1 MHSSSCKH
9 DLSSLHATNTMP
21 LLVSSPSAN
30 TSSLNIPCFC
40 LSSST
45 SSRTF
50 YNDIIKSSFS
60 PKYPTFIKFKFGFFS
75 KLSSGHRILKQID
88 LKHMN
93 WNNAK
98 SMYPEIGSHH
108 DFIKFALEPNTW
120 YLVIKYKKNM
130 GKLQIF
136 KLKIVTRK
144 KVELE
149 KRAGAYIISCH

>member
-60 PKYPTFIKFKFGFFS
+60 PKYPTFIKFKFFLFS
-75 KLSSGHRILKQID
+75 KLSSGHPIWKQQNLKY
-88 LKHMN
+88 MN

-98 SMYPEIGSHH
+98 LMSG
-108 DFIKFALEPNTW
+108 DFL
-120 YLVIKYKKNM
+120 
-130 GKLQIF
+130 
-136 KLKIVTRK
+136 
-144 KVELE
+144 ELE
-149 KRAGAYIISCH
+149 LTDSHVRPSTLVLLPKLPPKLSQHLN